1 MMRTGRYRW
10 RTRLRRHLP
19 WFLLERGL
27 AAKGKR
33 DCGAHEWY
41 NQDGLT
47 ARCYHCEA
55 GGRPWACVD
64 PASPVREP
72 GPGR

>member
-1 MMRTGRYRW
+1 MRPAGRYRW

-19 WFLLERGL
+19 WFLVNRGI
-27 AAKGKR
+27 AGKGAG

-41 NQDGLT
+41 NYDGVI

-55 GGRPWACVD
+55 GVRPWQVD
-64 PASPVREP
+64 SLR
-72 GPGR
+72 GRTSADG